1 MFYFLSQPRPDV
13 SVHVPEPVVDVEVAH
28 ARVGR
33 VVHVPADKKHA
44 STRRRQQI
52 SFPATTL
59 NTISKLKIGEK
70 SKLYVAEAIGE
81 TNFDLY
87 GFAEKTEK
95 RCYEMLVSVSGIGP
109 KAALSILSYTTPE
122 GLALSIMNNDV
133 RSLTAAPGIGKK
145 IAQRVILELKD
156 KIAKEMDSSEI
167 SIPTVSTP
175 SPTENSNVNDALTA
189 LTVLGYSSA
198 EVAPILK
205 QLDLSGMDA
214 EQIIKAVLR
223 HMVK

>member
-1 MFYFLSQPRPDV
+1 MLYHLNGTVAELGQNLVVIDCNGIGFVLS
-13 SVHVPEPVVDVEVAH
+13 A
-28 ARVGR
+28 
-33 VVHVPADKKHA
+33 
-44 STRRRQQI
+44 
-52 SFPATTL
+52 TL

-70 SKLYVAEAIGE
+70 SRLYVAEAIGE
-81 TNFDLY
+81 TNYDLY

-95 RCYEMLVSVSGIGP
+95 RCFEMLLSVSGIGP
-109 KAALSILSYTTPE
+109 KAALSILSYTSPE
-122 GLALSIMNNDV
+122 GLALSVMNNDV

-156 KIAKEMDSSEI
+156 KIAKEMSVEDVGL
-167 SIPTVSTP
+167 PTVSAP
-175 SPTENSNVNDALTA
+175 AAAENSNINDALTA

-205 QLDLSGMDA
+205 QMDLSGMDA